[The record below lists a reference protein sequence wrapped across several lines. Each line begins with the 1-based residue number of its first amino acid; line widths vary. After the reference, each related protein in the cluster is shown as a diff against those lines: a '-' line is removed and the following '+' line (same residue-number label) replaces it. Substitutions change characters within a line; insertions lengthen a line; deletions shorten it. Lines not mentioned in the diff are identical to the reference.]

1 MFPWSFFPFDKEL
14 QSKVKNMN
22 PEEVN
27 EFVQNM
33 LGKVFQS
40 PFPNSINPQDMMKYF
55 HTSPHTQDESSTSSN
70 SAIKY
75 SVFDTHD
82 YIFVRIKIHSE
93 DWLTKLKLSHTSH
106 LLLLENIPEPGNKH
120 SIPLPSLVKKKGT
133 TAHFKDETLE
143 VKIPKD
149 IDTHFSEINVTE
161 IL

>member
-1 MFPWSFFPFDKEL
+1 MFPWNFFPFDKEL

-27 EFVQNM
+27 HFVQNM
-33 LGKVFQS
+33 LGKVFQT
-40 PFPNSINPQDMMKYF
+40 PFPNNGSTQDIMKYF
-55 HTSPHTQDESSTSSN
+55 DAFPHTQDEGSASRN
-70 SAIKY
+70 SAIEY
-75 SVFDTHD
+75 SLFETHD
-82 YIFVRIKIHSE
+82 YIFVRIKLTSE

-106 LLLLENIPEPGNKH
+106 LLLLENIPETGNKH